1 MQAMMGAH
9 HPQRYYLMI
18 PAILFATVHRTHR
31 VAQFI
36 FLIFF
41 ALLNDVDGYLV
52 KLPDRFSYRNSLVI
66 QSYKREAAKT

>member
-36 FLIFF
+36 F
-41 ALLNDVDGYLV
+41 
-52 KLPDRFSYRNSLVI
+52 
-66 QSYKREAAKT
+66 